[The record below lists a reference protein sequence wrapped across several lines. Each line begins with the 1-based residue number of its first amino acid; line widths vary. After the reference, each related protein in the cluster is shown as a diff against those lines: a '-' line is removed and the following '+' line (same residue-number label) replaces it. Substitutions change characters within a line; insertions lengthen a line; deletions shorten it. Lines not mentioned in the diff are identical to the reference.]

1 MPRHTGLRV
10 DEVCGADLA
19 DLGMDRGHRV
29 LTVLRKGA
37 RKAKIPLTPATGAAL
52 DVAKISSQFPTSL
65 ESPRHT
71 FIRTPAVCY
80 HPNPVSCRLR

>member
-37 RKAKIPLTPATGAAL
+37 RKAK
-52 DVAKISSQFPTSL
+52 SR
-65 ESPRHT
+65 SPRP
-71 FIRTPAVCY
+71 PA
-80 HPNPVSCRLR
+80 PRWT